1 MFAIDL
7 EVVHKLIIVWPR
19 ARQIPRKGIL
29 SYVNLMTD

>member
-19 ARQIPRKGIL
+19 ARKGIL